1 MSNKILLDKL
11 NNEKSLYAV
20 SHATGIPYTTISKLS
35 RGLLDIN
42 KCSGDVI
49 YSLSL
54 YFRCSMED
62 LLNPVQMM
70 TGISGTYRKIKYYWK
85 QENDKTALYI
95 TDNEKEKKID
105 EGNYSQKRFYD
116 MYPLLAENMIDL
128 YISDKETEKLL
139 YD

>member
-49 YSLSL
+49 YRLSL

-70 TGISGTYRKIKYYWK
+70 TGISGTYREKILQNKNK
-85 QENDKTALYI
+85 EMIITTLDIKTDTKVADI
-95 TDNEKEKKID
+95 
-105 EGNYSQKRFYD
+105 
-116 MYPLLAENMIDL
+116 
-128 YISDKETEKLL
+128 
-139 YD
+139 